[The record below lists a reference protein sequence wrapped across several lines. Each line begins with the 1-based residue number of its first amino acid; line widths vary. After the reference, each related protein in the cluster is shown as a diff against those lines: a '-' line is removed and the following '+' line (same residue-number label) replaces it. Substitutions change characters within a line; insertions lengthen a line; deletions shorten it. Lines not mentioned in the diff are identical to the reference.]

1 MNKPLAFLKRDLLV
15 EASYRYP
22 FLFQV
27 AWTCLSIASYSFL
40 ARFIGSAMVPAL
52 DAYGEDYFG
61 FVLIGVALHDYLTT
75 ALEAFSRSIRESQL
89 AGTLEALLSTQT
101 SLPTIILSSAAYP
114 FFWTSCNIVLY
125 LALGVGLF
133 GLRLTS
139 GNWAAAV
146 LILILSVVVFSGLG
160 ILSASFTMVFKR
172 GSPIP
177 LLFGGF
183 SWLLG
188 GILYPVTVLPDW
200 LQRVSA
206 LLPITYAIEGMRA
219 SLLRA
224 APWSDLWR
232 SLGPLML
239 FALVVLPLSLVSFH
253 YATRHARMTGTLA
266 QY

>member
-15 EASYRYP
+15 EMSYQFP

-27 AWTCLSIASYSFL
+27 AWTLLSIASSSFL
-40 ARFIGSAMVPAL
+40 ARFIGSSTVVAL
-52 DAYGEDYFG
+52 DAYGGDYFA
-61 FVLIGVALHDYLTT
+61 FVVIGVALHDYHAT
-75 ALEAFSRSIRESQL
+75 ALDAFSRSIRDSQL
-89 AGTLEALLSTQT
+89 AGTLEALLATQT

-114 FFWTSCNIVLY
+114 FLWRSFNLALY
-125 LALGVGLF
+125 VVLGVGLF
-133 GLRLTS
+133 DLRLSS

-146 LILILSVVVFSGLG
+146 MILSVVVFSGLG
-160 ILSASFTMVFKR
+160 ILSASFTMIFKR
-172 GSPIP
+172 SSPIT
-177 LLFGGF
+177 LFFGGL

-188 GILYPVTVLPDW
+188 GVFYPVTIMPEW
-200 LQRVSA
+200 LQLISA

-239 FALVVLPLSLVSFH
+239 FALVVLPLGLVSFH
-253 YATRHARMTGTLA
+253 YATRHARITGTLA